1 MKESPPTNS
10 VESWA
15 EKVTPCHTNRRTA
28 LKCLA
33 AGLVVTSN
41 PIPLWAAR
49 TNRGQPWGGFVT
61 PPTWRSLEVAT
72 GDTLIVP
79 AKVSGVAIDA
89 VLDSGSGASIISKS
103 LAAKL
108 GMTNLE
114 PRRINGLGGKAPV
127 GLVRNVAVMLGAY
140 APVLPFAVIA
150 DLGAVSAAFGRPIDM
165 LLGADVLA
173 GGCVALDF
181 ATRRFAFEKPAS
193 FVPGPE
199 WTTLSLG
206 HGAKQELFVL
216 ASIAGLDPVPLMLD
230 FGSSSALILSSAYI
244 ETHAL
249 LAGKPVSTAAL
260 GGVEGVQIVK
270 SFIADTVSLGPL
282 SIASVPALALDHW
295 TSVSTVGNVGMPLLG
310 QFDIVLDVFKGLLW
324 LRASPPR
331 GRLPMLK
338 DRSGLGLA
346 VSATELTV
354 VHVASGSPADQAGW
368 VLGEHVVAVNGRVI
382 DVFYT
387 RGSLWQWRYGPAGS
401 RVTLKLADGT
411 TRMLTL
417 ADYY

>member
-1 MKESPPTNS
+1 VKESLSINL
-10 VESWA
+10 VETGA
-15 EKVTPCHTNRRTA
+15 ERETNRRTA
-28 LKCLA
+28 LICLG
-33 AGLVVTSN
+33 AGLIVTSVT
-41 PIPLWAAR
+41 IPLLAAR
-49 TNRGQPWGGFVT
+49 TDRGQSWGGFAT
-61 PPTWRSLEVAT
+61 PPIWRSLEVGT

-89 VLDSGSGASIISKS
+89 VLDSGSGASIISKP

-114 PRRINGLGGKAPV
+114 PRRINGLSGKAPV
-127 GLVRNVAVMLGAY
+127 GLVRNVAVTLGAY
-140 APVLPFAVIA
+140 APVLPYAAIA

-173 GGCVALDF
+173 GGCLALDF
-181 ATRRFAFEKPAS
+181 ATQRFAFEKPAS

-199 WTTLSLG
+199 WTALSLG
-206 HGAKQELFVL
+206 HGAKQELFVR

-270 SFIADTVSLGPL
+270 SFIADTVSLGAL
-282 SIASVPALALDHW
+282 SITSVPALALDRW
-295 TSVSTVGNVGMPLLG
+295 TSESTVGNVGMPLLG
-310 QFDIVLDVFKGLLW
+310 QFDIVLDVSQGQLW
-324 LRASPPR
+324 LRSVPPR
-331 GRLPMLK
+331 ARLPMLK

-346 VSATELTV
+346 ASATDLTV

-368 VLGEHVVAVNGRVI
+368 AVGEHIVAVNGRLI

-387 RGSLWQWRYGPAGS
+387 RGMLWQWRYGPAGS
-401 RVTLKLADGT
+401 RITLKLADGT
-411 TRMLTL
+411 TRILKL